1 MISKDY
7 ILTAIRKNR
16 SDLSR
21 FGVQSVGL
29 FGSYVRNE
37 QTEKSDID
45 LLIDFD
51 PEKENFDNYMALCD
65 YLDLLFRNE
74 KVEVVTKN
82 GLSPHIGPAILREV
96 QYV

>member
-1 MISKDY
+1 MTTKDY
-7 ILTAIRKNR
+7 ILTAIRKHR

-51 PEKENFDNYMALCD
+51 AEKENFDNYMALCD

>member
-1 MISKDY
+1 MITKDY
-7 ILTAIRKNR
+7 ILTAIRKHR
-16 SDLSR
+16 SDLTR

-65 YLDLLFRNE
+65 YLDVLFRNE
-74 KVEVVTKN
+74 KVEVVTRN
-82 GLSPHIGPAILREV
+82 GLSPHIGPAILKEV

>member
-1 MISKDY
+1 M
-7 ILTAIRKNR
+7 AIRKHK
-16 SDLSR
+16 SDLSA

-51 PEKENFDNYMALCD
+51 PEMENFDNYMALCD
-65 YLDLLFRNE
+65 YMDLLFQNE
-74 KVEVVTKN
+74 KVEIVTKN
-82 GLSPHIGPAILREV
+82 GLSQHIGPAILKEV

>member
-1 MISKDY
+1 MTTKDY
-7 ILTAIRKNR
+7 ILTAIRKHR

-29 FGSYVRNE
+29 FGSYARNE

-51 PEKENFDNYMALCD
+51 AEKENFDNYMALCD
-65 YLDLLFRNE
+65 YLDLLFRSE

>member
-1 MISKDY
+1 MITKDN
-7 ILTAIRKNR
+7 ILTAIRKHR

-65 YLDLLFRNE
+65 FLDLLFRNE

>member
-1 MISKDY
+1 MTTKDY
-7 ILTAIRKNR
+7 ILTAIRKHR
-16 SDLSR
+16 SDLST

-51 PEKENFDNYMALCD
+51 AEKENFDNYMALCD

>member
-1 MISKDY
+1 M
-7 ILTAIRKNR
+7 
-16 SDLSR
+16 

-51 PEKENFDNYMALCD
+51 PEKETFDNYMALCD

-74 KVEVVTKN
+74 KVEIVTKN
-82 GLSPHIGPAILREV
+82 GLSPHIGPSILREV

>member
-1 MISKDY
+1 MITKDY
-7 ILTAIRKNR
+7 ILAAIRKHK
-16 SDLSR
+16 SDLSA

-51 PEKENFDNYMALCD
+51 PQKENFDNYMALCD
-65 YLDLLFRNE
+65 YLDSMFQNE

-82 GLSPHIGPAILREV
+82 GLSPHIGPAILKEV

>member
-1 MISKDY
+1 MITKDY
-7 ILTAIRKNR
+7 ILTIIENHKPEFF
-16 SDLSR
+16 R
-21 FGVQSVGL
+21 FGVHSIGL

-37 QTEKSDID
+37 QNEKSDID

-65 YLDLLFRNE
+65 FLELLFKDE

-82 GLSPHIGPAILREV
+82 GLSPYIGPSILKEV
-96 QYV
+96 RYV

>member
-1 MISKDY
+1 MTTKDY
-7 ILTAIRKNR
+7 ILASIKKHR
-16 SDLSR
+16 SDLSV

-51 PEKENFDNYMALCD
+51 PEKETFDNYMALCD
-65 YLDLLFRNE
+65 YLDSLFRNE
-74 KVEVVTKN
+74 KVEIVTKN
-82 GLSPHIGPAILREV
+82 GLSPHIGPTILREV

>member
-1 MISKDY
+1 MTTKDY
-7 ILTAIRKNR
+7 ILTAIRKHR

-74 KVEVVTKN
+74 TVEVVTRN
-82 GLSPHIGPAILREV
+82 GLSPHIGPAILKEV